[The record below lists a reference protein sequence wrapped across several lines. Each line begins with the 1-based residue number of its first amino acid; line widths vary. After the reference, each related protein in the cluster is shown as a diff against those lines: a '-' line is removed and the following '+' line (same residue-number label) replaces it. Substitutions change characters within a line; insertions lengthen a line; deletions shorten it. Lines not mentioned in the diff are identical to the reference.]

1 MPGVASCPGASVL
14 TATVIGMSD
23 SPLRKVDT
31 VFVKVDDPHAVA
43 GWYQETLGWPELFRT
58 SHIVVL
64 QAPEGPPVTLL
75 NPAGGE
81 WSGFNFHAADAVAAR
96 HWLLERGAEVGEL
109 NQAPDQPVTWF
120 WFRDPLG
127 NRLEVCSY

>member
-1 MPGVASCPGASVL
+1 MLGVASCPGASVL
-14 TATVIGMSD
+14 TATVVGMSD

-96 HWLLERGAEVGEL
+96 HWLLERGVEVGEL

>member
-1 MPGVASCPGASVL
+1 MPGVASRPGASVL
-14 TATVIGMSD
+14 TATVVGMSD

-81 WSGFNFHAADAVAAR
+81 WSGFNFHAPDAVAAR
-96 HWLLERGAEVGEL
+96 QWLLERGVEVGEL
-109 NQAPDQPVTWF
+109 NQAPDQQVTWF